1 MSKVTDLVFEYR
13 NKGNA
18 PFKTLGITGVI
29 FTIIVFLIFLSGFII
44 FLILAF
50 KNNIKYIWLADL
62 SGLLAFLFGPYSYI
76 KQNHCYFALTE
87 DGILRIKTVSGF
99 FPRKFKIKLNDVSE
113 IAYSNPVK
121 SLTVIFRNKKGK
133 IIGNFNHSTMG
144 YNQFRKYLDIISLK
158 NKDIVIKV

>member
-1 MSKVTDLVFEYR
+1 MSKVTDLVFEHR

-18 PFKTLGITGVI
+18 PFKALGTMGVI
-29 FTIIVFLIFLSGFII
+29 LTIIIFLIFLSGFII
-44 FLILAF
+44 FLISAF
-50 KNNIKYIWLADL
+50 KINIKYIWLADL
-62 SGLLAFLFGPYSYI
+62 SGLLAFLFGPYTYI
-76 KQNHCYFALTE
+76 KQNHYYFALTE
-87 DGILRIKTVSGF
+87 DGTLIIKTVSGF
-99 FPRKFKIKLNDVSE
+99 FPRKYKMKLNDISE

-158 NKDIVIKV
+158 NKDIKIQV